1 MSYYGK
7 YDLRVSLIKG
17 VIKKHF
23 RQSEPLCA
31 TTQTAQKRLLNQIKD
46 DLKDAIK
53 IQVEESYY
61 DKTHQGRFEI
71 QLHSKAF
78 DNVQFRLE
86 FDKNGILNLETRN
99 SDMPLGPLS
108 KIEDILVLKE
118 ELPKIVPAE
127 AERYR
132 LMEEKSAQNA
142 LKNEKIKALKQKA
155 IFAKIT
161 ELAKTENV
169 HFKIDSSFSYKVKL
183 TVRLSNTY
191 RMEIDVLYSNYQIIL
206 QQLQIAIQS
215 LKELLAKSVPIKV
228 KCSAQEIRSI
238 AWTAPDSIKN

>member
-23 RQSEPLCA
+23 HQSEPLCA
-31 TTQTAQKRLLNQIKD
+31 TTQMTQKRLLNQIKD
-46 DLKDAIK
+46 DLKDEVK
-53 IQVEESYY
+53 IQVDESYY
-61 DKTHQGRFEI
+61 SKTYQARFEI
-71 QLHSKAF
+71 KLNSKAI
-78 DNVQFRLE
+78 DDVHFRLE

-99 SDMPLGPLS
+99 SDTPLSPLS
-108 KIEDILVLKE
+108 KIEDILALKQ

-127 AERYR
+127 EERYR
-132 LMEEKSAQNA
+132 LMDEKNEQKAI
-142 LKNEKIKALKQKA
+142 KDEKIKALKHKA

-161 ELAKTENV
+161 ELAKTEKV

-191 RMEIDVLYSNYQIIL
+191 RMEVDVLYSNYQIIL

-238 AWTAPDSIKN
+238 SWTAPDGN

>member
-23 RQSEPLCA
+23 HQGEPLCA
-31 TTQTAQKRLLNQIKD
+31 TTPTAQKRLLNQIKD
-46 DLKDAIK
+46 DLKEHLKIK
-53 IQVEESYY
+53 VEESYY
-61 DKTHQGRFEI
+61 GKTTVAQ
-71 QLHSKAF
+71 F
-78 DNVQFRLE
+78 DIKLNSTDIDDVKFSLE
-86 FDKNGILNLETRN
+86 FDQNGILNLIRYYGAT
-99 SDMPLGPLS
+99 LTPLS
-108 KIEDILVLKE
+108 KIEDILALKQ

-127 AERYR
+127 EERYR
-132 LMEEKSAQNA
+132 LMDEKNEQKAI
-142 LKNEKIKALKQKA
+142 KDEKIKTLKLKA

-161 ELAKTENV
+161 ELAKTEKV

-191 RMEIDVLYSNYQIIL
+191 RMEVDVLYSNYQIIL

-238 AWTAPDSIKN
+238 SWTAPDGN